1 VKPSLDH
8 IVEPLNVN
16 LLGVQ
21 QSMFKLTMKAQA
33 IKARAK
39 PFNMNLVTKL
49 WMTIIKN
56 SLLCQRLSEYMK
68 ITKITI
74 ILCTWFN
81 GR

>member
-1 VKPSLDH
+1 VKPSLDN

-33 IKARAK
+33 IKAMAN
-39 PFNMNLVTKL
+39 PFNMNPITKL
-49 WMTIIKN
+49 RMTIIKN

-68 ITKITI
+68 IAKITI
-74 ILCTWFN
+74 VFLHLV
-81 GR
+81 